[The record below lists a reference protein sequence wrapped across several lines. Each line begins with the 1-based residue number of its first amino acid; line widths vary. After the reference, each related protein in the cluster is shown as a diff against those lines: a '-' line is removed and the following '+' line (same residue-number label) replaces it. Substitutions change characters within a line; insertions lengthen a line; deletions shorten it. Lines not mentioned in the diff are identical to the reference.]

1 MGRVQAPSS
10 HSNGLRLVGQ
20 GQVQVERGVCE
31 WPDKTEF
38 LCWHCAHSYTTP
50 PVPRPIG
57 YDQKLRRYTV
67 RGCYCTWSC
76 AAAACL
82 NIRESGYLYNLH
94 KEVCG
99 NDNRIVPAPPKY
111 LLRAFG
117 GTMNIED
124 YRRVEEEYKV
134 VPSRLITVEGLNVQS
149 TTTTKAKPANG
160 KMDFSTATAPNDN
173 LKLRRE
179 KPLPSNRGQ
188 ISMHTKVKR

>member
-1 MGRVQAPSS
+1 MGKLKAPS
-10 HSNGLRLVGQ
+10 HKNGLRLVGR
-20 GQVQVERGVCE
+20 GEVEVERGVVCE
-31 WPDKTEF
+31 WPDKTEL
-38 LCWHCAHSYTTP
+38 LCWHCAHGYKTP
-50 PVPRPIG
+50 PIPRPIG
-57 YDQKLRRYTV
+57 YDHKLQRYTV
-67 RGCYCTWSC
+67 RGCYCSWSC
-76 AAAACL
+76 AAAACS

-99 NDNRIVPAPPKY
+99 SGKRIVAAPPKY
-111 LLRAFG
+111 MLRAFG
-117 GTMNIED
+117 GDMTIEE
-124 YRRVEEEYKV
+124 YRSVEEEYKV

-149 TTTTKAKPANG
+149 TTTTRTKPASG